1 MKEVSNVDSISNSNI
16 AFNVRRRKIN
26 IDNIINKRIAVVCGL
41 LSRLKKGP
49 IIVNINPKV
58 AEMKNLG
65 NRSILSQK
73 SDIIMNVVVFSL
85 YYFLLN

>member
-1 MKEVSNVDSISNSNI
+1 MKKVSNVDSISNSNI
-16 AFNVRRRKIN
+16 ACNVRRRKIN

-65 NRSILSQK
+65 NLSILSQK
-73 SDIIMNVVVFSL
+73 SDIIMKLVAFSF

>member
-1 MKEVSNVDSISNSNI
+1 VKEVSNVDSISNSNI

-65 NRSILSQK
+65 NLSILSQK

-85 YYFLLN
+85 YYSLLN